1 MVKKYRKKPVV
12 ISALKWTGDNIE
24 EVLRFSS
31 DCSIIKTNEL
41 KIQTLEGPMNA
52 SIGDYIIKGIK
63 GEVYACKPDVFEMTY
78 ESVAVNEN

>member
-12 ISALKWTGDNIE
+12 ISALKWTGDNIA

-31 DCSIIKTNEL
+31 DCSIVKSNEL
-41 KIQTLEGPMNA
+41 KIKTLEGPMNA
-52 SIGDYIIKGIK
+52 SIGDYIIKGVK

-78 ESVAVNEN
+78 DSVEE